1 MNSFKTLC
9 AAAAVLFALPAF
21 ANEGLQVSDPYARSM
36 GGIGASGAIFLQI
49 ANPTDADDRLVS
61 AASDVADKV
70 ELHTHIAGADG
81 VMQMIEVPE
90 GFPVPAQEGHS
101 LQRGGDHIMLM
112 GLTRALK
119 DGDMITVTLTFE
131 KAGEVVVEVPV
142 DNARKPDAMGMGM
155 GMGHKHGNMPA
166 APSN

>member
-81 VMQMIEVPE
+81 VMQMVAVPD

-119 DGDMITVTLTFE
+119 DGDLISVTLTFE

-155 GMGHKHGNMPA
+155 GHKHGNMPA

>member
-1 MNSFKTLC
+1 MNSLKTFL

-21 ANEGLQVSDPYARSM
+21 ANDGVQISDPYARSM

-49 ANPTDADDRLVS
+49 ANPTDTEDRLVS
-61 AASDVADKV
+61 AASDVAEKV

-81 VMQMIEVPE
+81 VMQMVEVPE

-112 GLTRALK
+112 GLTRELK

-131 KAGEVVVEVPV
+131 KAGDVVVEVPV

>member
-21 ANEGLQVSDPYARSM
+21 ANEGLQISDPYARSM

-49 ANPTDADDRLVS
+49 ANPTDTDDRLVS
-61 AASDVADKV
+61 AASDVAEKV

-81 VMQMIEVPE
+81 VMQMVEVPE
-90 GFPVPAQEGHS
+90 GFAVPAKEGHS

-112 GLTRALK
+112 GLTRELK
-119 DGDMITVTLTFE
+119 DGDMISVTLTFE

>member
-1 MNSFKTLC
+1 MTRFQSFL
-9 AAAAVLFALPAF
+9 AAAAVFFAVPAF
-21 ANEGLQVSDPYARSM
+21 AHNGVHINDPYARTM
-36 GGIGASGAIFLQI
+36 GGIGASGAIFLEI
-49 ANPTDADDRLVS
+49 ENHADVDDRLMS

-70 ELHTHIAGADG
+70 ELHTHKEGADG
-81 VMQMIEVPE
+81 VMQMMAVPE
-90 GFPVPAQEGHS
+90 GFPVTALQAHS

-112 GLTRALK
+112 GLTRELK

-131 KAGEVVVEVPV
+131 HAGEVVVEVPV

-155 GMGHKHGNMPA
+155 GHKHGNMPA